1 MVYTSNKHTSNK
13 HTSNKPWLF
22 PLQKMWYQAW
32 DLLKHET
39 PIRRRGS
46 FGSIA
51 DLVMIMVSLV
61 LYTQLDKTYWVMTGS
76 RWFERPLHN
85 AILFLVFGG
94 LLAIG
99 FVSGSV
105 LVLRHII
112 LLCLVVGF
120 LFISSMFIEFHH
132 LENYSDRIDQDKTT
146 TATGTTATG
155 TTAAGNVNSTQN
167 SCKKKESAFTL
178 DSIAGPVDADL
189 LPSQTL
195 ADKVKE
201 LSNGTID
208 IDMLVDNMWVTTDEC
223 EFYLEC
229 GYFPWHLET
238 LTPTWN
244 TERQAS
250 SQKDTFPSF
259 DDWIMNNVRPLQ
271 RTMPFRAIIHKQ
283 FNMLCPEDANSSG
296 SLFMHGIREFEFV
309 RALYNTKTCKTAN
322 PDVTLPSDVNQRIGC
337 DAENVFID
345 NDVIQASQTQN
356 QLYARIQNPDAI
368 PISLHG
374 GSNDKCQINNSVDE
388 TYFCQQRTF
397 PTFMGCPFTFRDA
410 NGSSRPSPLMGAF
423 WSLTDGGRPSAGGG
437 IHKAIASNYSQN

>member
-155 TTAAGNVNSTQN
+155 TTAPGSVNSTQN

-208 IDMLVDNMWVTTDEC
+208 IDMLVDNMWVKTDEC

-283 FNMLCPEDANSSG
+283 FNMCVLK
-296 SLFMHGIREFEFV
+296 MQTV
-309 RALYNTKTCKTAN
+309 RARCLCMAFANLSLYEHYI
-322 PDVTLPSDVNQRIGC
+322 TLKHVKRQ
-337 DAENVFID
+337 
-345 NDVIQASQTQN
+345 
-356 QLYARIQNPDAI
+356 I
-368 PISLHG
+368 P
-374 GSNDKCQINNSVDE
+374 
-388 TYFCQQRTF
+388 T
-397 PTFMGCPFTFRDA
+397 
-410 NGSSRPSPLMGAF
+410 
-423 WSLTDGGRPSAGGG
+423 
-437 IHKAIASNYSQN
+437 